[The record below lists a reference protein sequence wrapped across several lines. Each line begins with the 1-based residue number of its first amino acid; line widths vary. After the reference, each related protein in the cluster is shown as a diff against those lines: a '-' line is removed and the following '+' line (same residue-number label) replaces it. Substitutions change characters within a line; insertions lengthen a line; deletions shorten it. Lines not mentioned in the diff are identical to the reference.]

1 MSESGTLYIVA
12 TPLGN
17 LDDITFR
24 AVQTLREADAIAC
37 EDTRRASILLR
48 HLSIT
53 GKRLLSYHSHNEHK
67 TAGTITGLLLDGTSV
82 ALVTDAGT
90 PAVSDP
96 GYTLVQEAW
105 EAGIRIVPIPGPSA
119 LTTAL
124 SVCPLPTSSF
134 YFAGFLPHKKGRKS
148 RLEYLASLQS
158 TFVLYESPYR
168 IPKLLDEL
176 DIHCP
181 DARIFVARE
190 LTKLHEELLCG
201 SSGELR
207 EHFMNRKIRGEF
219 VVIVS
224 PAPSLSTTKNSSNT
238 DADHH

>member
-1 MSESGTLYIVA
+1 MSETGTLYIVA

-17 LDDITFR
+17 LDDITYR
-24 AVQTLREADAIAC
+24 AVKTLREADAIAC

-105 EAGIRIVPIPGPSA
+105 EAGISIVPIPGPSA

-124 SVCPLPTSSF
+124 SACPLPTSSF

-148 RLEYLASLQS
+148 RMEYLASLQS

-168 IPKLLDEL
+168 IMKLLDEL
-176 DIHCP
+176 DVHCP
-181 DARIFVARE
+181 GARIFIARE
-190 LTKLHEELLCG
+190 LTKLHEELLSG
-201 SSGELR
+201 SSEELR
-207 EHFMNRKIRGEF
+207 EHFINRKIKGEF

-224 PAPSLSTTKNSSNT
+224 PAPPSSTKDISKKT
-238 DADHH
+238 ADTI